1 MDLKYTV
8 LFDYYGELLTDKEK
22 LYFEDFYFNDLS
34 YKEIADQYDIS
45 RSAIY
50 NILKEAEKKLD
61 FYEDKLKLHEKSKKI
76 EKLIKDLDED
86 KQNKIKE
93 LI

>member
-1 MDLKYTV
+1 MDLKYNV
-8 LFDYYGELLTDKEK
+8 LYDYYGDLLTEKEK

-34 YKEIADQYDIS
+34 YKEIAENYSVS

-50 NILKEAEKKLD
+50 NILKESLKKLD
-61 FYEDKLKLHEKSKKI
+61 YYEDKLRLFEKSKKI
-76 EKLIKDLDED
+76 NKLIKPLDKD
-86 KQNKIKE
+86 IQNKIKE

>member
-1 MDLKYTV
+1 MNLKYTI
-8 LFDYYGELLTDKEK
+8 LFDYYGELLTEKEQ

-34 YKEIADQYDIS
+34 YKEIAENYNVS

-50 NILKEAEKKLD
+50 NLLKESLKKLD
-61 FYEDKLKLHEKSKKI
+61 YYEDKLRLFEKGKKI
-76 EKLIKDLDED
+76 NKLIKPLDDDL
-86 KQNKIKE
+86 KNKIKE

>member
-1 MDLKYTV
+1 MDLRYT
-8 LFDYYGELLTDKEK
+8 
-22 LYFEDFYFNDLS
+22 
-34 YKEIADQYDIS
+34 I

-50 NILKEAEKKLD
+50 NILKESLKKLD
-61 FYEDKLKLHEKSKKI
+61 YYEDKLNLFEKSKKI
-76 EKLIKDLDED
+76 EKLIQELDLD